1 MYGRPMPCVAAVH
14 SMTRE
19 QDGQDPSSH
28 IVNSV
33 PIIVTFVS
41 LSPACP
47 LGSLFKEHQG
57 EETRDDAGSPLG
69 SFLSALSASSLLC
82 RSLVLPSSWVETQL
96 KERFC
101 NTD

>member
-1 MYGRPMPCVAAVH
+1 MMKTKDAGRMAAVH
-14 SMTRE
+14 IMTRE

-33 PIIVTFVS
+33 PRIVTFVS

-57 EETRDDAGSPLG
+57 EETEGTREQ
-69 SFLSALSASSLLC
+69 
-82 RSLVLPSSWVETQL
+82 PS
-96 KERFC
+96 
-101 NTD
+101 